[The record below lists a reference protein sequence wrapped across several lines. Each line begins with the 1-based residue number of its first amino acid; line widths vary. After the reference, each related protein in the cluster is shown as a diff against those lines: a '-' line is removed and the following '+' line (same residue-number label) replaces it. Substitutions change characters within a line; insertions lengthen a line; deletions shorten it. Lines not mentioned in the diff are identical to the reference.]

1 MAKYSG
7 YIGYALTQET
17 EPGVWSESITEKRC
31 YGDIIKDNRKI
42 VDSNQINNSINISNT
57 FSIVSNKFML
67 ENLSSMRYITFMNS
81 KWNISSV
88 EIKPP
93 RMILS
98 IGGLYNE

>member
-57 FSIVSNKFML
+57 FSILSNKFML
-67 ENLSSMRYITFMNS
+67 SNLSNMRYITFMKS

-88 EIKPP
+88 EVKPP
-93 RMILS
+93 RMILT